1 MKRIFLLISIILCTN
16 VLKAQDLRDFVNK
29 EIVTTEVVTMDIP
42 KTLSLNSAMFLKEL
56 NDKKGVVTDKDTA
69 FIKKYGLIFKTDGY
83 YIRATIT
90 FDKNSDAK
98 LC

>member
-1 MKRIFLLISIILCTN
+1 MCTN

-83 YIRATIT
+83 YIRATIH
-90 FDKNSDAK
+90 NI
-98 LC
+98 